1 MNMKSNESKEMLMDS
16 NGVRL
21 IDYHIDLIKS
31 FNMEPVVIS
40 RPEKRDLI
48 SHISGRTKTILI
60 DPRGEW
66 PETIL
71 ASENFWGSRNIM
83 VLPDTRFSPTTILTD
98 IEKSLSLGCSGVIG
112 VHEVTDPDKWC
123 VIDDYHL
130 IEKPVSSKAKYAMG
144 VIGFSKVYGQRLF
157 TAISKRNTKFEL
169 HDAGFL
175 FLDEFK
181 DLTRTGKIEDAF

>member
-31 FNMEPVVIS
+31 FDMEPVVIS
-40 RPEKRDLI
+40 RPEKQDLI

-60 DPRGEW
+60 EPSGEW

-83 VLPDTRFSPTTILTD
+83 VLPDTRFSPTTILAD
-98 IEKSLSLGCSGVIG
+98 IEKSLSLGCSGVIA
-112 VHEVTDPDKWC
+112 VHEVSDPDKWC
-123 VIDDYHL
+123 VVDDYRL

-169 HDAGFL
+169 QDTGFL

-181 DLTRTGKIEDAF
+181 DLTRTGKIENAF

>member
-123 VIDDYHL
+123 VVDDYHL
-130 IEKPVSSKAKYAMG
+130 IEKPVDSTAKYAMG

-169 HDAGFL
+169 QDTGFL

-181 DLTRTGKIEDAF
+181 DLTRTGKIENAF